1 MFRKPCIRNPK
12 PQPLNYVSVL
22 FPQKKCFIVISYLI
36 YFVFFVRNSSKLTLS
51 ISGGVTK
58 NQESLTQI
66 LWRQKW
72 V

>member
-1 MFRKPCIRNPK
+1 MFYCY
-12 PQPLNYVSVL
+12 QL
-22 FPQKKCFIVISYLI
+22 FDLFR
-36 YFVFFVRNSSKLTLS
+36 FFVRNSSKLTLS